1 MATES
6 LINQISNLQLEN
18 SYLYNTLKAE
28 REIYTKAKNEYEWAI
43 FHKNQA
49 DIAVTNTNK
58 NIEVRNKLIQE
69 LNEEIIKLQS
79 ELENSNKIVID
90 LTNQNAE
97 LLNKLNS

>member
-1 MATES
+1 MAAES

-18 SYLYNTLKAE
+18 SYLSETLKTE

-43 FHKNQA
+43 FNKNQA
-49 DIAVTNTNK
+49 DIAVANTNK

-79 ELENSNKIVID
+79 ELETYAKLVND
-90 LTNQNAE
+90 LTNQNVE
-97 LLNKLNS
+97 LLNKLN